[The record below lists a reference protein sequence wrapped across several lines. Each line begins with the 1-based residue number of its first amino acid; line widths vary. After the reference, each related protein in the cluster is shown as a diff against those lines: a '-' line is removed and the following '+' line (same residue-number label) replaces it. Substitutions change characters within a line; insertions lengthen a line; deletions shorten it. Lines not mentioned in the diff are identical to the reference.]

1 MEWHEI
7 EEKLQKKA
15 SEKEITPSANAWDK
29 LSTQLDEYTVVEKR
43 SNLKLWIGIA
53 ASLLIGGF
61 LISLFVFR
69 QNEVITPYVI
79 QQNTNNAIVETDSV
93 KVEQEKKETKKALH
107 EEDKSIIPSIKEKY
121 KRVEELQQALVQKE
135 ESPVIIVPILSED
148 VKETEPITVDL
159 LPISVVKPTQK
170 VVVNSKELLKQVE
183 GEIVVEYRE
192 SVVKKIYEK
201 TKKVIVDISDS
212 NYEK

>member
-7 EEKLQKKA
+7 EEKLQKKV
-15 SEKEITPSANAWDK
+15 SENEVIPSAEAWNK
-29 LSTQLDEYTVVEKR
+29 LATQLDEYNAVKKKL
-43 SNLKLWIGIA
+43 SLKFWIGIA

-61 LISLFVFR
+61 FGSSFLFR
-69 QNEVITPYVI
+69 QNEMIVPYVI
-79 QQNTNNAIVETDSV
+79 QQDTSNAIVETDSV
-93 KVEQEKKETKKALH
+93 KVESKKKEIEEALH
-107 EEDKSIIPSIKEKY
+107 KEDKSTIPLIKENY
-121 KRVEELQQALVQKE
+121 KRVEALQQTLAQKE
-135 ESPVIIVPILSED
+135 ELPVTVSNLNED
-148 VKETEPITVDL
+148 VKEKEPIVVEL

-170 VVVNSKELLKQVE
+170 VVVNSKDLLKQVE

-201 TKKVIVDISDS
+201 TKKVVVDISDS